1 MSFSEAVMIDS
12 EDAKSGYLGSSQA
25 FMKISIKP
33 TLLAMALISLFTA
46 PGLAVDVRFSDSDDG
61 KGKCWQGWCHIECN
75 MNCNWIRINTMEG
88 NIIQYS
94 STSLHPE
101 SREIRWAP
109 IYEYVVDCKNKA
121 YRSLNQ
127 EEWKVPVKTSGVESQ
142 LNFLCSE
149 SYKYDVINIQM
160 NRS

>member
-1 MSFSEAVMIDS
+1 MIDS
-12 EDAKSGYLGSSQA
+12 EDVKSGDLGSSQA
-25 FMKISIKP
+25 CLNIAIKP
-33 TLLAMALISLFTA
+33 TLLATALISLITA

-61 KGKCWQGWCHIECN
+61 KGRCWQGWCHVECN

-88 NIIQYS
+88 DIIQYS

-109 IYEYVVDCKNKA
+109 IYEYEVDCKNKIH
-121 YRSLNQ
+121 RSLNQ
-127 EEWKVPVKTSGVESQ
+127 EEWKKPVKTSGVESQ

-149 SYKYDVINIQM
+149 SYKYDVINIQ
-160 NRS
+160 NN